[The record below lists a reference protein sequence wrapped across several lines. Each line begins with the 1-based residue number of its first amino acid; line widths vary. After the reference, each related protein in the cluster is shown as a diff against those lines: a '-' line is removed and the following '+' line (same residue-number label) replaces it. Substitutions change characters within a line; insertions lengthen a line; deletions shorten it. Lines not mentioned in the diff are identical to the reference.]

1 MYKRQ
6 VFSPEEEIDLLNI
19 LQKKTQ
25 VLDSAYNQIILFIAI
40 RTLYDLEVVEEDNIL
55 DWWTQGDESLE
66 VRGLTAKFITWLK
79 EADEEESSDDDDD
92 EEEES
97 E

>member
-1 MYKRQ
+1 
-6 VFSPEEEIDLLNI
+6 
-19 LQKKTQ
+19 

-55 DWWTQGDESLE
+55 EWWSQGDESLE

-79 EADEEESSDDDDD
+79 EADEEESSDE